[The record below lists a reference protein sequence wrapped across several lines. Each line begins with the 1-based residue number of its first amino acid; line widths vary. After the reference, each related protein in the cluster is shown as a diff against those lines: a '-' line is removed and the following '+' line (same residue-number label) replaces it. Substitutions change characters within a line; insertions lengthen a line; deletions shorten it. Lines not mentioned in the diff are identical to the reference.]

1 MVSFFVADFFI
12 LTASLFLSMF
22 VFKRLPDRFKTT
34 WRMRALIGVYQAFFG
49 ILMLLFSL
57 EVAPSVWLDLRLIPI
72 LLAAYFGGL
81 RSSLLAAGLVSM
93 GRFVVF
99 DGFTPQAASAAAL
112 VMLIGL
118 LSGIA
123 AERIRSYWKLWMLN
137 TSTVMLFAGLFYGY
151 VLQVNGI
158 ALSKLW
164 MMEIFFVIGSLF
176 MFGCIY
182 LLKNTYDRHFLNKK
196 LYDMIHSFHNIDNV
210 NDVYEKTLRE
220 LNDLFRSD
228 MGSIVAIR
236 EQRYHLVGLLSGGEY
251 NRIGSRVS
259 VEDIEALE
267 RALAGQSSL
276 YPDWTVR
283 QPKGLLEGGIYER
296 GGRSSIHVPIRYK
309 NKVIALLN
317 LGSSTPN
324 FFNARVM
331 KFVEDLTPSISMA
344 LALLESEAR
353 FSSIVDS
360 SKDGIVIADSELNIV
375 SWNYGASRTFG
386 YSEEEAIGQP
396 IGMLIP
402 ERRRKLYL
410 KRIDRFINHLDHV
423 RAKQNTV
430 EAFGR
435 RKDGTVFPIELS
447 YSMWEA
453 SGVRYYSS
461 IIRDITRRK
470 RNEEQILTL
479 QRDLADTIH
488 FQHGVVLKYKKIGDD
503 FIYTLADGQMLK
515 EIGVTPQEL
524 IGQSLEASS
533 PPPLL
538 EFMREQYA
546 LAWSGQVVEC
556 EYGHGRFTFFSTF
569 NPVFKEGR
577 VHEVVVS
584 VSNISRRKQAE
595 EKLIEANR
603 RLERLSNLD
612 GLTGLG
618 NRRSFDSQL
627 DQERERCRARGTPL
641 TLMMMDID
649 SFKAFNDTYGHVA
662 GDACLKQVAD
672 ILGGL
677 AEGQEF
683 CAARYG
689 GEEFACIMTGISPE
703 EAAAF
708 AESVR
713 AGIQSLAV
721 PNERAAA
728 GIVTVSIGTAIW
740 PAEEIGESAFLI
752 DTADQALYAAKAAGR
767 NRVTGVS
774 FISPFA
780 PLESSK

>member
-34 WRMRALIGVYQAFFG
+34 WRMRVLIGVYHSFFG
-49 ILMLLFSL
+49 MLMMLFSV
-57 EVAPSVWLDLRLIPI
+57 EVADSVLLDLRLIPV

-81 RSSLLAAGLVSM
+81 RSSLLAAGLIST
-93 GRFVVF
+93 GRFALF
-99 DGFTPQAASAAAL
+99 DGFTPQAVAAVAL
-112 VMLIGL
+112 VMLIGM

-123 AERIRSYWKLWMLN
+123 AERIIAFWRLWLLN
-137 TSTVMLFAGLFYGY
+137 TSTAMLLTGLFYGY
-151 VLQVNGI
+151 VLQANGM

-164 MMEIFFVIGSLF
+164 MMEVFFLVGSLF
-176 MFGCIY
+176 VFGCIY
-182 LLKNTYDRHFLNKK
+182 FLKNTYDRHFLNKK

-210 NDVYEKTLRE
+210 NDIYEKTLRE
-220 LNDLFRSD
+220 LSDLFRTD
-228 MGSIVAIR
+228 LGSIVAIR
-236 EQRYHLVGLLSGGEY
+236 NHRYQLVGFLSGGEY
-251 NRIGSRVS
+251 NRIGSSVS
-259 VEDIEALE
+259 LADIEALE
-267 RALAGQSSL
+267 RALAGHSSI

-283 QPKGLLEGGIYER
+283 QPKGLLEVAIYER
-296 GGRSSIHVPIRYK
+296 GARSSIHVPIRYK
-309 NKVIALLN
+309 NRVIALLN

-386 YSEEEAIGQP
+386 YSEQEALGQP
-396 IGMLIP
+396 VSILIP

-410 KRIDRFINHLDHV
+410 KRIDRIINHLDHA

-435 RKDGTVFPIELS
+435 RKDGTIFPIELS
-447 YSMWEA
+447 YSIWEA
-453 SGVRYYSS
+453 SGIRYYSS

-488 FQHGVVLKYKKIGDD
+488 FQHGVVLKYKKVGDD

-515 EIGVTPQEL
+515 EIGVTPQQL
-524 IGQSLEASS
+524 ISQSLAAAS
-533 PPPLL
+533 PPRLL

-603 RLERLSNLD
+603 RLELLSNVD
-612 GLTGLG
+612 GLTGLH
-618 NRRSFDSQL
+618 NRRSFDRQL
-627 DQERERCRARGTPL
+627 DQERERCRERGVSL

-649 SFKAFNDTYGHVA
+649 AFKSFNDTYGHVA

-672 ILGGL
+672 IFGEL
-677 AEGQEF
+677 AEAQDF
-683 CAARYG
+683 FAARYG
-689 GEEFACIMTGISPE
+689 GEEFACIMPGTLPS
-703 EAAAF
+703 EAAEF

-713 AGIQSLAV
+713 AAVQSLDT
-721 PNERAAA
+721 PNERSAA

-740 PAEEIGESAFLI
+740 PAEEIGESTFII
-752 DTADQALYAAKAAGR
+752 DTADQALYAAKSAGR
-767 NRVTGVS
+767 NRVVGVS
-774 FISPFA
+774 YIESVA
-780 PLESSK
+780 PID